1 MCGRYVLEDIE
12 DISERFKVPPI
23 IGFQRPTFNAA
34 PTQRLPV
41 IFSGGDGSRVVE
53 PLRWGL
59 TPAWR
64 RPDGKA
70 APALFNA
77 RAETVAEKP
86 TFRRLLRAHR
96 CLVPATGF
104 YEWATE
110 GGRKVP
116 HRFMLDDGDLFA
128 FAGLYDPGKGDEGH
142 AAFTLLTTRPNDV
155 VAPYHDRM
163 PVILRQDLEDLWLDP
178 DVDEPALL
186 EACYEPYPAGEMRE
200 HAASTRVND
209 VRNDDPDLLGEDD
222 VDRDSPTGPAGAQRP
237 F

>member
-1 MCGRYVLEDIE
+1 MCGRYVLEDVE

-41 IFSGGDGSRVVE
+41 VFSGDDGARAVE

-64 RPDGKA
+64 RPDDKA
-70 APALFNA
+70 APSLFNA

-128 FAGLYDPGKGDEGH
+128 FAGLYDPGKGDDDG
-142 AAFTLLTTRPNDV
+142 AFTLLTTRPNDL

-163 PVILRQDLEDLWLDP
+163 PVILRPDLEDLWLDP
-178 DVDEPALL
+178 DVDEPAPL
-186 EACYEPYPAGEMRE
+186 EACYEPYPADEMRE

-209 VRNDDPDLLGEDD
+209 VRNDDPALLAGDD
-222 VDRDSPTGPAGAQRP
+222 GSTGSAGADR
-237 F
+237 